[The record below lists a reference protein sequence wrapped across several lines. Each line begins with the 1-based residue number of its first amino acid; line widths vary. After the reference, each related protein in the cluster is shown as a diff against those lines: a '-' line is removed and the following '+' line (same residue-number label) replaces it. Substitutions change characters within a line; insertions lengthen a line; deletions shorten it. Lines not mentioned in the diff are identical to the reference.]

1 MDNDA
6 HEKLKE
12 TRGQWSRQRHAQLL
26 NKLADDGCPLVVF
39 DVLLR
44 EPKDP
49 GQDARL
55 AEAMQRLPN
64 VALLANLTSAEYP
77 GTLNMAPLLPTQPFL
92 DAAKRNTGIGLFDDK
107 ADSDRVIRRHWPFPS
122 PQSDDSLAWVAAR
135 LAGGKL
141 STRPEER
148 WLRYYGSEGAWTRLS
163 YRFAEQKGS
172 NYFRDKIVFIGSQ
185 PERTTLDEEK
195 DKFRTPYTRW
205 NQAGVG
211 GVDLHAT
218 AFLNLV

>member
-1 MDNDA
+1 PAPGSAKRLAIAGGSRRVLPWRVNRLVRLDSAQTSIPRTPPRVVLGAILSPACGPLLWQMTLGGSWVGASYDYLFRLGSRPITNQVVLILMDNDA

-64 VALLANLTSAEYP
+64 VALL
-77 GTLNMAPLLPTQPFL
+77 
-92 DAAKRNTGIGLFDDK
+92 
-107 ADSDRVIRRHWPFPS
+107 
-122 PQSDDSLAWVAAR
+122 
-135 LAGGKL
+135 
-141 STRPEER
+141 
-148 WLRYYGSEGAWTRLS
+148 
-163 YRFAEQKGS
+163 
-172 NYFRDKIVFIGSQ
+172 
-185 PERTTLDEEK
+185 
-195 DKFRTPYTRW
+195 
-205 NQAGVG
+205 
-211 GVDLHAT
+211 
-218 AFLNLV
+218 